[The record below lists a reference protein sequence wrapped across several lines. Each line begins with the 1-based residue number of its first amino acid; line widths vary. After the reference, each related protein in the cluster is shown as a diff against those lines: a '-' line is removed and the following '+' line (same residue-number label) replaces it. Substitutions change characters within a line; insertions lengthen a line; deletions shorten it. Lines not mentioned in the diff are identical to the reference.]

1 MFPIGT
7 NIVLL
12 RTPLL
17 TIALLLALFGVW
29 VGIQGG
35 GVDPT
40 LLASTVCNLG
50 LIPGELTHRAPV
62 GLGVPIGPGMECIV
76 DRDPINIY
84 TPLTSM
90 FLHGSWGHL
99 IGNGLFLWVFGRAVE
114 DSLGRLRYVVF
125 YLLCGLAA
133 AVAQMAVDPASPVPM
148 VGASGAISGLLGGF
162 LVLYPRARVRI
173 LFIFI
178 ILIRVITLPAA
189 FVLLWWIGLQVLT
202 GLPQLMSVRPEV
214 SSGVAVFAHIGGFV
228 SGALLVRL
236 FANRDLVDAHAV

>member
-12 RTPLL
+12 RAPLL
-17 TIALLLALFGVW
+17 TIGLLLALFGVW

-35 GVDPT
+35 GADPT
-40 LLASTVCNLG
+40 LLAATVCNLG

-228 SGALLVRL
+228 AGALLVRL